1 MRKRNCLLV
10 VFFGILLT
18 LSACGGGGGGGSE
31 TVAVNATD
39 IIPNAFSLADQT
51 DVALGTVIQSMAFT
65 VTGIDAPTAI
75 SITGGEYSIDGGSY
89 ASIPGSVSNGQTVR
103 VRHTSSANPSTTV
116 TTTITIGGV
125 SGTFSSTTASM
136 SGSYS
141 GIDNSK
147 PYAVKKT
154 SGIVFGT
161 AEINT
166 MTPQSFD
173 LLLDLYEPD
182 VDLSGHSLPMMIII
196 HGGGFTGGSRT
207 QGQLVTFAEAF
218 ASQGYLAVSIDYRVG
233 PQDPVLSAEMQA
245 LQSEESHVSRKAAM
259 LAAAEDTVR
268 AAQWMIEN
276 AATFHVDMDKI
287 GLLGA
292 SAGASTALN
301 VEYALDGYG
310 FDLPAFQ
317 VVVNLWGS
325 LSLGYD
331 APLVISPATISSTEA
346 PIIVIHGENDMTV
359 DYDHSVRLNA
369 IATANGLPIEFI
381 TNTGAG
387 HGFMANDIFS
397 LETSPA
403 SGITQFQRILDFV
416 NVATLS
422 PDCLRLELTIDNC
435 QI

>member
-1 MRKRNCLLV
+1 MRKRNRLLTV
-10 VFFGILLT
+10 LFGIHLT
-18 LSACGGGGGGGSE
+18 LTACGGGGGGGSA

-39 IIPNAFSLADQT
+39 TVPNTFSLADQT
-51 DVALGTVIQSMAFT
+51 DVALGTLIQSTAFT
-65 VTGIDAPTAI
+65 VTGIDAPAAI
-75 SITGGEYSIDGGSY
+75 SVTGGEYSIDGGSY
-89 ASIPGSVSNGQTVR
+89 TGSPGTVSSAQTVR

-116 TTTITIGGV
+116 ATVVTIGGV

-136 SGSYS
+136 NRSYG
-141 GIDNSK
+141 GIDSSK
-147 PYAVKKT
+147 PYAVKTT

-161 AEINT
+161 AEINA

-182 VDLSGHSLPMMIII
+182 ADLSGHSLPMMIII
-196 HGGGFTGGSRT
+196 HGGGFTSGSRT

-218 ASQGYLAVSIDYRVG
+218 ASQGYLAVSIDYRVN
-233 PQDPVLSAEMQA
+233 PQDPVLSTEMQA
-245 LQSEESHVSRKAAM
+245 LQSEESHVSRKTAM

-268 AAQWMIEN
+268 AVQWAIDN
-276 AATFHVDMDKI
+276 ATTFHIDTDKI
-287 GLLGA
+287 GLLGG

-317 VVVNLWGS
+317 VVVNLWGN
-325 LSLGYD
+325 LGLGYD
-331 APLVISPATISSTEA
+331 APLVISPATISSAEA
-346 PIIVIHGENDMTV
+346 PIIIIHGENDTTV

-387 HGFMANDIFS
+387 HGFMANNIFS

>member
-1 MRKRNCLLV
+1 TV
-10 VFFGILLT
+10 V
-18 LSACGGGGGGGSE
+18 
-31 TVAVNATD
+31 
-39 IIPNAFSLADQT
+39 
-51 DVALGTVIQSMAFT
+51 
-65 VTGIDAPTAI
+65 
-75 SITGGEYSIDGGSY
+75 
-89 ASIPGSVSNGQTVR
+89 
-103 VRHTSSANPSTTV
+103 
-116 TTTITIGGV
+116 TIGGV
-125 SGTFSSTTASM
+125 SGAFSSTTASM
-136 SGSYS
+136 NGSYS
-141 GIDNSK
+141 GIDSSK
-147 PYAVKKT
+147 PYTVKT
-154 SGIVFGT
+154 TPSIVFGT

-196 HGGGFTGGSRT
+196 HGGGFTSGSRT
-207 QGQLVTFAEAF
+207 QGQLVTFAEAL

-233 PQDPVLSAEMQA
+233 PQDPVLSAEMQS
-245 LQSEESHVSRKAAM
+245 LQGEESHVSRKTAM

-268 AAQWMIEN
+268 AVQWMIDN
-276 AATFHVDMDKI
+276 ATTFHVDTDKI

-310 FDLPAFQ
+310 FDLPAFH
-317 VVVNLWGS
+317 VVVDLWGS

-331 APLVISPATISSTEA
+331 APLVISPATISSAEA

-381 TNTGAG
+381 TNAGAG

-397 LETSPA
+397 LETSSA